1 MEQAKLDELQ
11 KLIEYRFKD
20 QHLLSLT
27 LTHTSF
33 VSDRNESNERH
44 EFFGDAVL
52 DLVICQELFEKYPKY
67 SEGDLTKIKSRL
79 VSRETCAEVAE
90 KINLV
95 DYLNVGPGTGSRG
108 LKGSIVAGTLE
119 ALIAGIYIDGGLE
132 PAADFIKMLFGELID
147 SADADEHQ
155 DNYKSLL
162 QQYSQQNLSEL
173 PTYEVIDE
181 QGPEHNKC
189 FEVEVSI
196 GKVHYSSAWGIS
208 KKIAEQAAAKKV
220 LEEFGVIESQI
231 KS

>member
-11 KLIEYRFKD
+11 ELIGYRFKD
-20 QHLLSLT
+20 QQLLSLT
-27 LTHTSF
+27 LTHTSS
-33 VSDRNESNERH
+33 VSDRIESNERH

-52 DLVICQELFEKYPKY
+52 DLVICQELFEKYPDY

-95 DYLNVGPGTGSRG
+95 DYLYVGRGTGSRG

-119 ALIAGIYIDGGLE
+119 ALIAGIYIDGGLK
-132 PAADFIKMLFGELID
+132 PAAEFINKLFGELVD

-173 PTYEVIDE
+173 PIYEVIDE

-196 GKVHYSSAWGIS
+196 GNVHYSSAWGIS

-220 LEEFGVIESQI
+220 LEELGVIEVQN
-231 KS
+231 KP